1 MHHSS
6 LKGQDAMDGLRRT
19 NIILND
25 ILRGLSQADAVA
37 HRDGPDGWN
46 VVEIVCHLRDLE
58 DIYHRRAEQMVNEDN
73 PAVLGFDVAGAVIAN
88 DYAHADL
95 AEALSV
101 WNERRATYLAYLATL
116 TTQQWERTGV
126 HPAYGPYT
134 VQDAVLRT
142 VLHDVNHT
150 EQVLKALRRAV

>member
-1 MHHSS
+1 MPSS
-6 LKGQDAMDGLRRT
+6 LKSADAMDALRRT

-25 ILRGLSQADAVA
+25 LLRGLSQADALA

-46 VVEIVCHLRDLE
+46 VVEIICHLRDLE
-58 DIYHRRAEQMVNEDN
+58 DIYRRRAEQMVHEEN
-73 PAVLGFDVAGAVIAN
+73 PAVLAFDVTGAVTAN

-95 AEALSV
+95 REALSV
-101 WNERRATYLAYLATL
+101 WNERRAAYLAYLHTL
-116 TTQQWERTGV
+116 TTPQWERTGV

-134 VQDAVLRT
+134 VLDAALRT
-142 VLHDVNHT
+142 ALHDVNHT

>member
-1 MHHSS
+1 
-6 LKGQDAMDGLRRT
+6 MDGLRRT

-46 VVEIVCHLRDLE
+46 VLEIVCHLRDLE
-58 DIYHRRAEQMVNEDN
+58 DIYRRRAEQMVAEDN
-73 PAVLGFDVAGAVIAN
+73 PAVLPFDVPGAVIAN

-95 AEALSV
+95 AEALSA
-101 WNERRATYLAYLATL
+101 WNERRAAYLAYLSGL

-134 VQDAVLRT
+134 VLDAALRT
-142 VLHDVNHT
+142 TLHDVNHT